1 MLRLDRRDFVGL
13 AGAFASVQ
21 LLQGCAPVRGMAPP
35 AGDAGSELLL
45 SGIAEQ
51 LLAEYPEN
59 ATALGL
65 DTGARAVLRSEEHTS
80 ELQSLMRTSYAVFR
94 FKTKIT

>member
-1 MLRLDRRDFVGL
+1 
-13 AGAFASVQ
+13 
-21 LLQGCAPVRGMAPP
+21 MAPP

-65 DTGARAVLRSEEHTS
+65 DTGARAVLKSQLNDRSPDGRRRLAAPAAGRLAPLKGGTEERPVGKGCV
-80 ELQSLMRTSYAVFR
+80 RTLSAGGSPEHQ
-94 FKTKIT
+94 KTKTK

>member
-21 LLQGCAPVRGMAPP
+21 LLQGCTPVRDMGAP

-45 SGIAEQ
+45 AGIAEQ

-65 DTGARAVLRSEEHTS
+65 DTGARAALKSRLTDRSPEGRRPDWYP
-80 ELQSLMRTSYAVFR
+80 SLDYTR
-94 FKTKIT
+94 